1 MGLVVLGPDV
11 NESRAMFTPILRRE
25 VEESRSRAANPSG
38 SSASRPLDS
47 STGQPAAA
55 IRFGLAGVKGVGELA
70 AQKIIE
76 EREKKRGR
84 FADFPDFV
92 QRVDGRAI
100 NKRVL
105 EHLVKTGAFD
115 FSGAARKSLFDSI
128 DAALAGAAAQARD
141 KAAGQHSFMDMLADE
156 APAQNGHGAAAPS
169 PRITTVAANGE
180 FSAAER
186 LAFEKELL
194 GFYVT
199 GHPMKITRAGRRDRH
214 LRDRGDAP
222 AGRPHRVPPLR
233 HRQQPREETLEA
245 RQPPLGRVHPRDQA
259 GRGALNMFADAYAAY
274 GTALAENALVLVQ
287 GQHPRQPGG
296 RAPST

>member
-76 EREKKRGR
+76 EREKNGA

-141 KAAGQHSFMDMLADE
+141 RRPASTASWTCWRMKRPRRMAM
-156 APAQNGHGAAAPS
+156 APRRPRRGLRPS
-169 PRITTVAANGE
+169 RPTASSPPP
-180 FSAAER
+180 SASPSRRNCSASTSP
-186 LAFEKELL
+186 A
-194 GFYVT
+194 
-199 GHPMKITRAGRRDRH
+199 TR
-214 LRDRGDAP
+214 
-222 AGRPHRVPPLR
+222 
-233 HRQQPREETLEA
+233 
-245 RQPPLGRVHPRDQA
+245 
-259 GRGALNMFADAYAAY
+259 
-274 GTALAENALVLVQ
+274 
-287 GQHPRQPGG
+287 
-296 RAPST
+296 